1 MISLWCG
8 WSLASG
14 SYTQYVRLLPR
25 HEFGSRVFY
34 HLLPGDQARL
44 SEGVATLTRL
54 ASQLE
59 DALVA

>member
-25 HEFGSRVFY
+25 HEFGFRVFS

-54 ASQLE
+54 ASHLE